1 MSSPLHD
8 EPAYVTEHRS
18 AIATYLT
25 CRVLIEIFRQVDK
38 NALAPQ
44 LFEKLEGIVFSQL
57 ERLDPTSFETHS
69 FREANYHIVG
79 QLLGVMSSMNLARIA
94 RCFLNALRG
103 FQKELNVKGVAP
115 RDIEVRAALMIDAMQ
130 HLHVKTE
137 PDVLWRDS
145 CELIYTLGDLFVN
158 SHGQLLKHT
167 YCQALEHLVI
177 PVASTWSSHVNSQR
191 WKDFL
196 NIVNGRL
203 SQMLMKPRHWQEAFR
218 LSIIVLCASPT
229 EHFASLWLQTAT
241 SQQAKLK
248 DRMTRATALEAICR
262 LVWTYISRVPE
273 PNPGT
278 VLRKLEDVVRAVL
291 PSGKK
296 SYLTVDPSFSTPVVE
311 LIRIIGFK
319 YPEFC
324 FKSIVFPLVNADHLL
339 SAKELKVEQF
349 EPERMIVGIRAFLL
363 IMTDL
368 EQGEHGRPPFPR
380 FSSGGLA
387 TDPST
392 VSEILHN
399 SKQQQGKRH
408 SAQETA
414 EERLSR
420 PVIVARLSDSA
431 KEIFARFCETLG
443 KIITACDSAFGG
455 LAVLEEKFGGLTPK
469 TPITDA
475 FSFARRGDD
484 HAALADQKL
493 GFFEL
498 LHVAIQAVPLCLASD
513 LPLRRL
519 INLLCT
525 ATAHV
530 QWNIATSAI
539 QSLKSIAK
547 HGHAQAITTAFASHI
562 FNFDVRYST
571 MSDEGLLGPGH
582 IENTLRLY
590 IELLQI
596 WIEEI
601 KQKTKDAA
609 AESLG
614 DGSRGLQLGLT
625 SLSPYVEEVE
635 AHGVFFLCSQSRV
648 VRSYAVKVLKI
659 VTELDAALGKQSSR
673 IIQILEGDSQM
684 IMDINDESLNM
695 GERSRL
701 EKGKRSSA
709 QQSTLIELCSSDVS
723 YDASLWLKLF
733 PNIIRFSLDVSP
745 LAVEMGREI
754 VCTRL
759 VQMHDN
765 ITRLDSEARLPPVP
779 GVDHTVRSQRFS
791 VTPPEVVIEQWKLYL
806 IMACTT
812 MKDAGAQTQSQLDNM
827 QHARKISKG
836 AHATQDRTQINSA
849 RALVAFVIPLLSASQ
864 SSIRE
869 AIVIALGS
877 IHLKLYRT
885 LLDSLQYAVTTCKEE
900 AKQRIGTHQR
910 TGSNPQKDRRTDRL
924 RTEVTQVY
932 RLTARFLQ
940 EDAVLRDEWILN
952 NLCTYTKDLMIF
964 LSDSEIQTDWEC
976 QKLRRQYCGLMEEV
990 FNGINRTPDPSRH
1003 IAFESRKSAFAL
1015 MEDWCGFSPNVNKMH
1030 QREDLM
1036 RQSMLEKHRDP
1047 TERTSVT
1054 AKMDVEKKDLAVA
1067 ALSAMASLCAGPV
1080 MIKTYTGTTLQF
1092 DSRRMLAWIGH
1103 IFQDQSDKMHIIG
1116 RRALLN
1122 LIVHNQDHTYLME
1135 YAVEQCYVPDHP
1147 RQLESHFEVVAKV
1160 LNDYENYPL
1169 PFWRILGAML
1179 FTLGHERG
1187 EIRMKSSKLLQRL
1200 EQRIQ
1205 QKSGIQDFDISISD
1219 RTKAVYKQAQFD
1231 MSQKLAERH
1240 TDLASFIFSQ
1250 FSAHFRNINAKPD
1263 SQRNMVATILPWIR
1277 VIELQT
1283 VDVKGGPTP
1292 QSYMVL
1298 ANLLEITTK
1307 ASNVL
1312 HNEIQALW
1320 QALAARHAGNVQL
1333 VLDFVIRLCLD
1344 RRDQNLVDYTKQIVV
1359 YLSKTQAGQKVV
1371 EFLLLQITPKNM
1383 VQKPREPIA
1392 IPPDNLGLPYVA
1404 DLSEALP
1411 TVKDQ
1416 VSHVRCRY
1424 GCRLTNS

>member
-1 MSSPLHD
+1 M
-8 EPAYVTEHRS
+8 
-18 AIATYLT
+18 
-25 CRVLIEIFRQVDK
+25 LIEIFRQSD
-38 NALAPQ
+38 NTALGPQ
-44 LFEKLEGIVFSQL
+44 LFEKLEDIVFNQL
-57 ERLDPTSFETHS
+57 ERLDPLTFETHP
-69 FREANYHIVG
+69 FREANCHIVG
-79 QLLGVMSSMNLARIA
+79 QLLGVMSGINLGRIA
-94 RCFLNALRG
+94 GRFINALRG

-115 RDIEVRAALMIDAMQ
+115 RDTELKAALMIDAMQ
-130 HLHVKTE
+130 HMQIKTE
-137 PDVLWRDS
+137 PDVVWRDS
-145 CELIYTLGDLFVN
+145 CEMVYTVGDLFVN
-158 SHGQLLKHT
+158 SHGQVIKHI
-167 YCQALEHLVI
+167 YCQSLEYLVI
-177 PVASTWSSHVNSQR
+177 PVASNWGPQVNTQR

-218 LSIIVLCASPT
+218 LSTIILCASPT

-262 LVWTYISRVPE
+262 LVWTYLNRVPE
-273 PNPGT
+273 ATPGAG
-278 VLRKLEDVVRAVL
+278 LRKLDDVVKAVL

-296 SYLTVDPSFSTPVVE
+296 SYLTIDPIFSTPIVE

-319 YPEFC
+319 QLEYC
-324 FKSIVFPLVNADHLL
+324 FKNIVFPLVNADHLL
-339 SAKELKVEQF
+339 SAKELKIEQF
-349 EPERMIVGIRAFLL
+349 EPERMIVGIRSFLL

-368 EQGEHGRPPFPR
+368 EKGERGKPPFPR
-380 FSSGGLA
+380 FNSGGFLA
-387 TDPST
+387 NDPT
-392 VSEILHN
+392 AIPENPHMDHQL
-399 SKQQQGKRH
+399 QGVPLLTRGI
-408 SAQETA
+408 SD
-414 EERLSR
+414 ERASR
-420 PVIVARLSDSA
+420 PVIVAKLSDPA
-431 KEIFARFCETLG
+431 KEIFARFCEILG

-455 LAVLEEKFGGLTPK
+455 QAALDEKFGGLTPK

-484 HAALADQKL
+484 HAAMAEHKM
-493 GFFEL
+493 GFYEL

-530 QWNIATSAI
+530 QSNIAASAT
-539 QSLKSIAK
+539 QSLKSIAQ
-547 HGHAQAITTAFASHI
+547 HGHAQAVNTAFASFI

-571 MSDEGLLGPGH
+571 MSDEGMLGPAH
-582 IENTLRLY
+582 IESTLRLY
-590 IELLQI
+590 VELLQI
-596 WIEEI
+596 WISEI
-601 KQKTKDAA
+601 RQKIKDAA
-609 AESLG
+609 AESSG
-614 DGSRGLQLGLT
+614 EGSRGLQLGLT
-625 SLSPYVEEVE
+625 SLSNYVEEVE
-635 AHGVFFLCSQSRV
+635 AHGVFFLCSQSRI
-648 VRSYAVKVLKI
+648 VRSYAVKVLRI
-659 VTELDAALGKQSSR
+659 ATELDAALGKQSPR
-673 IIQILEGDSQM
+673 IIQILEGDSQRV
-684 IMDINDESLNM
+684 MDINDENLNV

-701 EKGKRSSA
+701 EKGKRSGSV
-709 QQSTLIELCSSDVS
+709 QSTLIELCSSDVS
-723 YDASLWLKLF
+723 YDATLWLKLF
-733 PNIIRFSLDVSP
+733 PNIIRLSLDVSP

-759 VQMHDN
+759 VQMHES
-765 ITRLDSEARLPPVP
+765 ITRLDAEARLPSIP
-779 GVDHTVRSQRFS
+779 GADPATRNQRFGGTPAE
-791 VTPPEVVIEQWKLYL
+791 VTIEQWKLYL

-836 AHATQDRTQINSA
+836 VHVAQDRNQINSA
-849 RALVAFVIPLLSASQ
+849 RALVAFVIPLLSAS
-864 SSIRE
+864 SASIRE

-964 LSDSEIQTDWEC
+964 LSDSEIQNDWEC

-990 FNGINRTPDPSRH
+990 YNGVNRTKDPTRY

-1015 MEDWCGFSPNVNKMH
+1015 MEEWCGFSPNLNKMH

-1036 RQSMLEKHRDP
+1036 RQSMLERHRDP
-1047 TERTSVT
+1047 ADRTNFSARMEIER
-1054 AKMDVEKKDLAVA
+1054 KDLAIA

-1080 MIKTYTGTTLQF
+1080 MIKTIAGTTLQF
-1092 DSRRMLAWIGH
+1092 DSRRILAWISH
-1103 IFQDQSDKMHIIG
+1103 IFHDPGDKMHTIG
-1116 RRALLN
+1116 RRALSY
-1122 LIVHNQDHTYLME
+1122 LIVHNQEHPYIME
-1135 YAVEQCYVPDHP
+1135 YAVEQCYIPDHP
-1147 RQLESHFEVVAKV
+1147 KQLESHFEVVAKV
-1160 LNDYENYPL
+1160 LNEYDNYPL

-1179 FTLGHERG
+1179 FTLGNENG
-1187 EIRMKSSKLLQRL
+1187 EIRMKSAKLLQRL
-1200 EQRIQ
+1200 EQRRQ
-1205 QKSGIQDFDISISD
+1205 QKSGIQDLDISISD

-1240 TDLASFIFSQ
+1240 SEYAFFIFSQ
-1250 FSAHFRNINAKPD
+1250 FSHHFRSINAKPD

-1307 ASNVL
+1307 ASSVL

-1383 VQKPREPIA
+1383 VQKPRDPIV

-1404 DLSEALP
+1404 DVAEALP
-1411 TVKDQ
+1411 AVKEQ
-1416 VSHVRCRY
+1416 VSF
-1424 GCRLTNS
+1424 L